1 MPQLST
7 KTFFIVEII
16 TAAKEHTPK
25 ISKIISI
32 LDTEH
37 YHFSSPD
44 SIERF
49 VEKRQYF
56 IAVENGEILGAISIR
71 PIDQSYQ
78 IFTIA
83 AIKSNEGI
91 GSKLVEFAINKCKED
106 GVKKLWL
113 WSLIRYDA
121 REFYKKMGFEEEILL
136 KKQWNNEDCY
146 LFGKVIT

>member
-1 MPQLST
+1 M
-7 KTFFIVEII
+7 EII
-16 TAAKEHTPK
+16 QATKEH
-25 ISKIISI
+25 ISKISEINSV
-32 LDTEH
+32 LDTEQ

-49 VEKRQYF
+49 IEKGQYF

-71 PIDQSYQ
+71 PIDGSYQ

-83 AIKSNEGI
+83 TAKSNEGI
-91 GSKLVEFAINKCKED
+91 GSALVEFAINKCKED
-106 GVKKLWL
+106 GIKKLWC

-121 REFYKKMGFEEEILL
+121 KGFYESMGFEEEILL
-136 KKQWNNEDCY
+136 KKQWHNEDCY